1 MATLR
6 DVARAS
12 GVSVMTVSNVVN
24 GRPSVG
30 EATRRRVLD
39 AIADLGYEANLA
51 ARRLRVGR
59 TGTIALV
66 VPRIDHPYFGELAAR
81 FTDALRPAGRHLVL
95 EQSGASKEGEL
106 GALSQARLQQYDGV
120 LLSAVGLQHAD
131 VDRLDGGVP
140 LVLLGEKPMPPRFD
154 HVSLGNREGG
164 RLATAHLLAR
174 GARRVLM
181 LGGTTGPTDGGMSDL
196 RAQGWRDAHEDA
208 GVEADPALVVPLAE
222 LEMGHARQ
230 VVRRLVAEGPAFDAV
245 LAVTDQVAIGV
256 LAGLRDA
263 GLRVPQDVQVA
274 GFDNLAVG
282 EHVGPGLTTVD
293 PGNDVLVSH
302 ALRLLD
308 RRLAGEA
315 ADAEHVVTPVRLV
328 ERGTTR

>member
-6 DVARAS
+6 DVAKVS

-30 EATRRRVLD
+30 EATRQRVLEV
-39 AIADLGYEANLA
+39 IAELGYEANLT
-51 ARRLRVGR
+51 ARRLRAGR
-59 TGTIALV
+59 SGTLALV

-81 FTDALRPAGRHLVL
+81 FTDALRPTGRHLVL

-120 LLSAVGLQHAD
+120 LLSAVGLQFAD

-140 LVLLGEKPMPPRFD
+140 LVLLGEKSMPPRFD
-154 HVSLGNREGG
+154 HVSLGNRAGG
-164 RLATAHLLAR
+164 RLATAHLLAH

-181 LGGTTGPTDGGMSDL
+181 LGGTTAPTDGGMGDL
-196 RAQGWRDAHEDA
+196 RTQGWRDAHADA
-208 GVEADPALVVPLAE
+208 GVPADPALVVPLAQ
-222 LEMGHARQ
+222 LEMGWARG
-230 VVRRLVAEGPAFDAV
+230 VVRGLVTDGPAFDAV
-245 LAVTDQVAIGV
+245 FAVTDQVAVGV

-263 GLRVPQDVQVA
+263 GLRVPEDVQVV

-293 PGNDVLVSH
+293 PGNDVLVEH
-302 ALRLLD
+302 AVRLLD
-308 RRLAGEA
+308 RRLAGDAPE
-315 ADAEHVVTPVRLV
+315 AEHVVTPVRLV

>member
-30 EATRRRVLD
+30 EATRQRVLD
-39 AIADLGYEANLA
+39 AIASLGYEANLA

-59 TGTIALV
+59 TGTVALV

-81 FTDALRPAGRHLVL
+81 FTDALRPTGRHLVL

-120 LLSAVGLQHAD
+120 LLSAVGLQQAD
-131 VDRLDGGVP
+131 VDRLDAGLP

-154 HVSLGNREGG
+154 HVSLGNRDGG
-164 RLATAHLLAR
+164 RVATAHLLAR

-181 LGGTTGPTDGGMSDL
+181 LGGTTGPTDGGMGDL
-196 RAQGWRDAHEDA
+196 RTQGWRDAHADA
-208 GVEADPALVVPLAE
+208 GLAPDPALVVPLAE
-222 LEMGHARQ
+222 LEMAYARG
-230 VVRRLVAEGPAFDAV
+230 VVRDAAAQGPAFDAV
-245 LAVTDQVAIGV
+245 FAVTDQVAIGA

-263 GLRVPQDVQVA
+263 GRRVPEDVQVV
-274 GFDNLAVG
+274 GFDNLSVG

-293 PGNDVLVSH
+293 PRDDLLVEH
-302 ALRLLD
+302 AVRLLD
-308 RRLAGEA
+308 RRLAGETPE
-315 ADAEHVVTPVRLV
+315 AEHVVTPVRLV
-328 ERGTTR
+328 ARGTTR